1 MRNLIISIRD
11 MYDVMGVDP
20 RGKGVRRYIMENL
33 CVELFDVGAI
43 KFGSFKLKSGVES
56 PVYFD
61 LRILVSYP
69 DLLVRASV
77 ILI

>member
-1 MRNLIISIRD
+1 
-11 MYDVMGVDP
+11 
-20 RGKGVRRYIMENL
+20 MEDL

-61 LRILVSYP
+61 LRILISYP

-77 ILI
+77 NEITILSDYLLLCFCRLK

>member
-1 MRNLIISIRD
+1 M
-11 MYDVMGVDP
+11 
-20 RGKGVRRYIMENL
+20 
-33 CVELFDVGAI
+33 ELFDVGAI

-61 LRILVSYP
+61 LRILISYP

-77 ILI
+77 NEITILFILSDYLLLCFCRLK

>member
-1 MRNLIISIRD
+1 
-11 MYDVMGVDP
+11 
-20 RGKGVRRYIMENL
+20 MEEL

-43 KFGSFKLKSGVES
+43 RFGTFKLKSGVES

-69 DLLVRASV
+69 TLLVRTHA
-77 ILI
+77 ITNKKQAYYINN